1 MMRGNPRGLGY
12 LVPES
17 TKKLQGGNVDS
28 WSFDKGG
35 EKWLWCGYGRE
46 VIQLSKRM
54 NDAATRC
61 EMTGKEE
68 RSGVYLETTL
78 VCK

>member
-1 MMRGNPRGLGY
+1 MWRF
-12 LVPES
+12 E
-17 TKKLQGGNVDS
+17 
-28 WSFDKGG
+28 KGE

-46 VIQLSKRM
+46 VIQLAKRM
-54 NDAATRC
+54 NDVATKC

-68 RSGVYLETTL
+68 RPGVYIEIRL